1 MYLGQNPMTVRS
13 LTRIAIM
20 ASIQCTIFTM
30 FSQILYL
37 EGITFVVC
45 LFACTF
51 ERKEVVFAS
60 LIFAL
65 VNMLIQ
71 GFTIWTMMY
80 ALIYPTYSFIVAT
93 LKNVLIKNRGLIIV
107 VCGILSFMTGQLM
120 EIPFL
125 LFSKAATIFYIVLGL
140 KTSIIQGCLS
150 ATMCLLIFDP
160 CLKVLQKIE
169 RESI

>member
-1 MYLGQNPMTVRS
+1 MTVRS

-20 ASIQCTIFTM
+20 ASIQCVVFTM

-45 LFACTF
+45 LFACVF

-80 ALIYPTYSFIVAT
+80 ALIYPSYSFIVAT
-93 LKNVLIKNRGLIIV
+93 FKNVWLNNRVGIIIL
-107 VCGILSFMTGQLM
+107 CGVLSFATGQLM

-125 LFSKAATIFYIVLGL
+125 LFSKAATVFYIVLGL
-140 KTSIIQGCLS
+140 KTSIVQGCLS
-150 ATMCLLIFDP
+150 AMMCLLIFDP